1 MHNILNLTLFIGN
14 YLSEDSGL
22 EQVTNDCFC
31 RVVTSMEAAVPRLS
45 NAQES
50 LKNAI
55 FLQQQLKHLQ
65 ARKLKKDSGSIYQR
79 FSGN

>member
-1 MHNILNLTLFIGN
+1 MHNILNLTLCIGN
-14 YLSEDSGL
+14 YLSEDS
-22 EQVTNDCFC
+22 QMTNDCFC